1 MREYLVWLAKLVTVF
16 VVVGVFFVAILGSI
30 SAVVMTVAD
39 DVELD
44 GKAKEGKHKVAVIE
58 LTGEIQDSKETLK
71 QLHKQ
76 IGDEAI
82 NGIVLRVDS
91 PGGVVG
97 PSQEIYQAVKRLK
110 ELKPIVASY
119 GALAAS
125 GGLYASIG
133 ATKIVAQPGTLT
145 GSIGVLMQFPN
156 FTDVASKVG
165 ATMITIKSGKLK
177 DAGNPFRQMSIDDQE
192 YLQSVV
198 GNVYEDFIKAIS
210 ESRKIDPERVKQFGD
225 GRILT
230 GSQAKDLGLVDD
242 FGDVYTAAE
251 EVLKIKGIKL
261 EAGEAPTLVYPKE
274 KFKEFRELMH
284 WANEWKGRLS
294 PGVKLK
300 AL

>member
-16 VVVGVFFVAILGSI
+16 VVVGVFFVVILGSI

-44 GKAKEGKHKVAVIE
+44 GKDKEGKYKVAVIE
-58 LTGEIQDSKETLK
+58 LAGEIQDSKETLK

-82 NGIVLRVDS
+82 SGIVLRVDS

-97 PSQEIYQAVKRLK
+97 PSQEIYEAVRRLK
-110 ELKPIVASY
+110 ERKPIVASY

-230 GSQAKDLGLVDD
+230 GSQAKELGLVDD

-261 EAGEAPTLVYPKE
+261 EAGEMPTLVYPKE

-284 WANEWKGRLS
+284 WANEWKGRLT
-294 PGVKLK
+294 PGVQLK

>member
-39 DVELD
+39 DVDLE
-44 GKAKEGKHKVAVIE
+44 GKAKEGKYKVAVIE

-76 IGDEAI
+76 IGDESI

-230 GSQAKDLGLVDD
+230 GSQAKELGLVDD

-261 EAGEAPTLVYPKE
+261 DAGEAPTLVYPKE
-274 KFKEFRELMH
+274 KFKELRELMH

>member
-1 MREYLVWLAKLVTVF
+1 MRDYLVWLAKLVTVF
-16 VVVGVFFVAILGSI
+16 VVIGVFFVVLLGSI

-39 DVELD
+39 DVQIEPD
-44 GKAKEGKHKVAVIE
+44 GKHKVAVIE

-71 QLHKQ
+71 QLYKQ
-76 IGDEAI
+76 AGDKSI

-97 PSQEIYQAVKRLK
+97 PSQEIYQAVKRIK
-110 ELKPIVASY
+110 SQKPIVASY
-119 GALAAS
+119 GSVAAS
-125 GGLYASIG
+125 GGLYASIA
-133 ATKIVAQPGTLT
+133 ATKIIAQPGTLT

-156 FTDVASKVG
+156 FTEVASKVG

-198 GNVYEDFIKAIS
+198 LNVYEDFIKAIS
-210 ESRKIDPERVKQFGD
+210 ESRNLDLEKVKQFGD
-225 GRILT
+225 GRIIT
-230 GSQAKDLGLVDD
+230 GSQAKELGLVDD

-251 EVLKIKGIKL
+251 EIFKIKGIKL
-261 EAGEAPTLVYPKE
+261 EEGEQPTLVYPKE

-294 PGVKLK
+294 PGVQLK

>member
-294 PGVKLK
+294 PGAKLK